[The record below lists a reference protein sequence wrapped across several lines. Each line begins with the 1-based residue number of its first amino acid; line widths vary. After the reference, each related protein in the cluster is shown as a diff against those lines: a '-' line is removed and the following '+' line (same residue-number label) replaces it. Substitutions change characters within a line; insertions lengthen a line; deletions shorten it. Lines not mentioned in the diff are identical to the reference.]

1 MNHWTVAGRLNAL
14 KAVAVLVM
22 ALIVGLSWYQ
32 ASVLH
37 RVQAEAH
44 KRLLEAGEL
53 QDGSNLG
60 AQAYRVVADTFI
72 NRHFDEAA
80 TEWAK
85 SNKSIA
91 AFLAKLDQTVD
102 TTQEREWAR
111 AARAAIQQMQ
121 QLYDQKFLP
130 LAKSNAPVEDIRDV
144 DDQMDKLIDQ
154 YDELVKKIA
163 TSLQAEADDAQ
174 KAYDEAQSRN
184 LKVSISVA
192 LAAAIALVAFGISI
206 SRGIRADLGAEP
218 GAVRKILSSLRD
230 GDLTVAIARA
240 PADQTS
246 VVAAVD
252 DMRKR
257 LRDVIQ
263 TVRQGSNQ
271 IQTAAT
277 EVASGNQELSSRTEA
292 TASSL
297 EQTASSM
304 EEITATVRQSADAS
318 RQANQLASTA
328 ATVAAKGG
336 EVVDQVVGSMRDIQ
350 QSSQRIADIISVIDG
365 IAFQTNILALNA
377 AVEAARAGEQGR
389 GFAVVAGEVR
399 SLAQRSANA
408 AKEIKDLITT
418 SVERVHAGTAQVE
431 SAGQTMAE
439 IVTSVQRVSDIIGEI
454 TTAAMEQSN
463 GISQVNVAVTQLDQM
478 TQQNATLVEQSAAA
492 AQRLRDQ
499 ATRLTEAVS
508 VFNTGQGVTT
518 ASGSGI
524 SALPTRVVSPMVEPP
539 KAKRSAAVS
548 APRPSVAQKVLPARA
563 PARMPEQ
570 AVARRDTSA
579 PTTPSRAIAPTSD
592 GDWETF

>member
-1 MNHWTVAGRLNAL
+1 
-14 KAVAVLVM
+14 M

-32 ASVLH
+32 SSVLH
-37 RVQAEAH
+37 TVQAEAH
-44 KRLLEAGEL
+44 RRLLEAGEL

-72 NRHFDEAA
+72 NHHFDEAA

-91 AFLAKLDQTVD
+91 AFLGKLDQTVD
-102 TTQEREWAR
+102 TAQEREWAR
-111 AARAAIQQMQ
+111 AARTAIQQMQ

-130 LAKSNAPVEDIRDV
+130 LAKSNAPVEEIRDV

-218 GAVRKILSSLRD
+218 GAVRTILSALRD
-230 GDLTVAIARA
+230 GDLTVSISREQG
-240 PADQTS
+240 DQTS

-252 DMRKR
+252 DMRNR

-508 VFNTGQGVTT
+508 VFNTGQSVTI

-524 SALPTRVVSPMVEPP
+524 SALPTRVVSPMVESP

-563 PARMPEQ
+563 PPRMPEQ
-570 AVARRDTSA
+570 AVAHRDTSA
-579 PTTPSRAIAPTSD
+579 PTTPSRAIAPQSD